1 MGLFSVQRSVA
12 DNVHLSQQDNS
23 MRVLHCLETLQLLG
37 LGHPIL
43 SLVRLMFSFLASPPV

>member
-12 DNVHLSQQDNS
+12 GNVHLSQQDNS